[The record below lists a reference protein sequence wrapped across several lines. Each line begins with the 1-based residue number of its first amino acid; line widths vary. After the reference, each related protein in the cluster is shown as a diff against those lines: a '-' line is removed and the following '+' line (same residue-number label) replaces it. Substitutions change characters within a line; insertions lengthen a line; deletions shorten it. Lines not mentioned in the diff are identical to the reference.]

1 MKKVYQTSY
10 KTYDSSDT
18 YHVKE
23 KRVLEFHGNEK
34 KLGFQKKQLKNG
46 MMDK

>member
-34 KLGFQKKQLKNG
+34 KLGFQKK
-46 MMDK
+46 